1 MLPCGRTDG
10 RTNKQTSENR
20 ATQSMDSVRL
30 SFAMTIKIFQKNLPD
45 EAAILIL
52 AGVAWVVLAWVLQII
67 IIVWWV
73 FDIWHIDI

>member
-1 MLPCGRTDG
+1 
-10 RTNKQTSENR
+10 
-20 ATQSMDSVRL
+20 MDSVRL